1 MIKVDMAKRIKT
13 FDLNKNENGFLIEL
27 SKDRDKTTS
36 YLSCAFPGAFKGY
49 HLHTVRE
56 ANYVCVRGRL
66 TVIMYTEEG
75 RQEVKLMVG
84 SKLHIPINVPTGLKN
99 DGDEEAWIINFPNP
113 PYDPTLKDEQVD
125 YTEEQCENG
134 DYLGERK

>member
-27 SKDRDKTTS
+27 SKDGDKTTS